1 MDGRRLTVAG
11 ELQVRAAAAGLLLAL
26 GASAGGAQVVHGT
39 VVQADSTTRAAGIV
53 VAASDVQGA
62 VVARALSA
70 DDGAF
75 DLRVPGAGRYTLR
88 LLRIGYRPTTL
99 PELTVPAEGLS
110 GVRAVLA
117 GEAMVLSA
125 VTVRSDNVCGSTD
138 DAGKVVAQLWESAR
152 TALTAAEL
160 SEGARSIDVEWQV
173 FQFLMDRRGTRA
185 QEQSVL
191 PRRGSTEKPFVS
203 VSADSLARGGY
214 VMQEPT
220 GDWVYRAPDGAA
232 LLSDRFAAT
241 HCFNVEPPSRD
252 RPQWVGV
259 AFKPIPAR
267 NSMRDITGTLWLDRA
282 SSELRLLEFRYTNL
296 PPESTDP
303 LIGGY
308 VEYARLST
316 GHWIVA
322 RWAIRTPRMVGRTI
336 GGSGVPG
343 GGRRDVTV
351 MQSIAVTGG
360 EVIEVK
366 RGGSVLFATDPTGR
380 SRDDSPATVPAYPT
394 LCGAG
399 TRPGVAVLG
408 TAANRGS
415 AAAGA
420 SVSVSWA
427 TPSGTPVT
435 VATVANE
442 RGAFVVPCI
451 PQGTALTL
459 NAAHGTERAG
469 PTAFGPLRDARTVV
483 DIDFG
488 PVATRRP

>member
-1 MDGRRLTVAG
+1 MIGLMLT
-11 ELQVRAAAAGLLLAL
+11 AAMQT
-26 GASAGGAQVVHGT
+26 ASAQLVRGT

-53 VAASDVQGA
+53 IAASDAQGA

-99 PELTVPAEGLS
+99 AELTVPLEGII

-117 GEAMVLSA
+117 GEALMLSA
-125 VTVRSDNVCGSTD
+125 VTVRSENVCGSTD

-173 FQFLMDRRGTRA
+173 FQFLMDRRGSRA

-191 PRRGSTEKPFVS
+191 RRRGATEKPFVS

-214 VMQEPT
+214 VLQEAT

-241 HCFNVEPPSRD
+241 HCFAVEPPSRD
-252 RPQWVGV
+252 RPQWVGI
-259 AFKPIPAR
+259 AFTPVPAR
-267 NSMRDITGTLWLDRA
+267 SAMRDIAGTLWLDRA
-282 SSELRLLEFRYTNL
+282 TSELRLLEFRYTSL
-296 PPESTDP
+296 PAESTDA

-322 RWAIRTPRMVGRTI
+322 RWAIRTPRMVARSV
-336 GGSGVPG
+336 GGGAVPG
-343 GGRRDVTV
+343 GGRRDYAV
-351 MQSIAVTGG
+351 MASIGVTGG
-360 EVIEVK
+360 EVTEVK
-366 RGGSVLFATDPTGR
+366 RAGSVLLSMDPATR
-380 SRDDSPATVPAYPT
+380 SRDDSPATFPAFPT
-394 LCGAG
+394 ACGAG
-399 TRPGVAVLG
+399 VPVGVTVMG
-408 TAANRGS
+408 TAANRG
-415 AAAGA
+415 AAASGA
-420 SVSVSWA
+420 TVTLSWTSA
-427 TPSGTPVT
+427 SGTPMAI
-435 VATVANE
+435 ATVANA
-442 RGAFVVPCI
+442 RGAFAIPCI
-451 PQGTALTL
+451 PRGTALTL
-459 NAAHGTERAG
+459 NAAFGTER
-469 PTAFGPLRDARTVV
+469 TAPVALGPLKDARTVV